1 MASIT
6 AEIYMTIANCP
17 RCREQVSVP
26 EDASREATV
35 RCPLCQEE
43 YSIIEALAQL
53 PPTLIIV
60 ADVGLTPAPVMA
72 DGEDSAWSA
81 FDLDGDDTDEVAV
94 DSGDAM
100 TSAAAFDFASGP
112 TTAST
117 EPKAAI
123 RSSSRP
129 RKPKGNPI
137 KSVLSIVIGGLMAFP
152 IAQLILWYLPGDLK
166 RDFGAGPI
174 VAQYFPAIVPAKFR
188 GSTANAESNSARSL
202 QGSEVAD
209 SDFNFGDTNKFATSA
224 SNSNDNANPSTEP
237 ARNRKKKQKVD
248 SEVPI
253 SEQAPDEEQMTLDD
267 SAAAG
272 AGVFDSP
279 LEVPGLELGG
289 LPLLD
294 EPASPAKPADSSI
307 EPVEALAL
315 EPPPLGDVPLAAEA
329 PKPEV
334 AGLAPGKIRNA
345 PQVSADHVVESF
357 QAALSGNSAWDA
369 NEASSPSVTLKR
381 EFYQSFSTLGEA
393 LTFADRSDEQVST
406 QIAETTKLLH
416 EIATRAD
423 KLAVINRV
431 VANGWIKASY
441 ETRKTNGICL
451 YGVVKSVEP
460 IGNFFETTVESGD
473 QQIAVVSLEDPS
485 ESIAE
490 GRQVL
495 VLGTILDNPAKNLG
509 GYEGSREVVIVDGV
523 HVHVAAE

>member
-1 MASIT
+1 
-6 AEIYMTIANCP
+6 MTIANCP

-43 YSIIEALAQL
+43 YSIVEALAQL

-60 ADVGLTPAPVMA
+60 ADVGVTPASVMA
-72 DGEDSAWSA
+72 DDEESAWSA

-94 DSGDAM
+94 DSRDAM

-112 TTAST
+112 TTST
-117 EPKAAI
+117 TKPKAAI

-129 RKPKGNPI
+129 RKKGNPI
-137 KSVLSIVIGGLMAFP
+137 KTVLSIVIGGLMAFP

-174 VAQYFPAIVPAKFR
+174 VAQYVPAIVPAKFR
-188 GSTANAESNSARSL
+188 GSTANAESNSKPSL
-202 QGSEVAD
+202 QDSKVAG

-224 SNSNDNANPSTEP
+224 SNSNDNANLSTEP
-237 ARNRKKKQKVD
+237 ARNREKKQKVD
-248 SEVPI
+248 SEVPV
-253 SEQAPDEEQMTLDD
+253 SEQASDQEQMTLDD

-272 AGVFDSP
+272 ADVFGSP

-307 EPVEALAL
+307 EPVEVLAL
-315 EPPPLGDVPLAAEA
+315 ELPPLGDIPLATEA

-345 PQVSADHVVESF
+345 PQVSADNIVESF

-369 NEASSPSVTLKR
+369 DEASSPSGALKR

-416 EIATRAD
+416 EIGKQAE
-423 KLAVINRV
+423 KLAVIGV

-460 IGNFFETTVESGD
+460 IGNFFETTVESEN
-473 QQIAVVSLEDPS
+473 QQIAVVSMEDPS
-485 ESIAE
+485 ESFAE

-495 VLGTILDNPAKNLG
+495 VLGTILDNPVKNLG
-509 GYEGSREVVIVDGV
+509 GYEGSREVVVVDGV